1 MIYLDNN
8 ATTVMSPET
17 IAEMVSWC
25 NRGNPSAGYA
35 SAKESRAMMERLRLY
50 LGKLC
55 KFDACCKETRDGGNS
70 DPANNGDVYANDI
83 INGDGSVIAQNAAK
97 TRQREVENAYDVIFT
112 SGASEA
118 NCTVLRGVLDAYLEQ
133 HGIIPHVIMSAI
145 EHKSLLTMAES
156 YEQRGLAE
164 VSWIA
169 PTRSGHIR
177 PEDIAAA
184 LLPHTC
190 LICVMH
196 ANNETGAIND
206 IHAIGEL
213 AWHAGVPFHCDTVQ
227 SFGKHPVN
235 LAQDR
240 IDSFCISFHKL
251 GGPPGCG
258 ALIIKKS
265 LAFTPLIAGTQNMGL
280 RGGTENLPGL
290 GASLHAL
297 AACMLDREAKNARIW
312 GLKKYIMDSFNA
324 VQYTKYNSGDYANST
339 AKVCY
344 LSGQSQYYLENTILL
359 SVIKRTEPYVCN
371 TKIKEYLEAYGI
383 VVSVGSACNT
393 ASAKASHVLYA
404 MGADE
409 YIRKG
414 AIRVSLGDLT
424 TLSDVK
430 KFVDIFR
437 KAAAAQSVII

>member
-35 SAKESRAMMERLRLY
+35 SARESRAMMEWLRQY
-50 LGKLC
+50 IGKIC
-55 KFDACCKETRDGGNS
+55 KFNPCCKEQRDINTNEQPQNDRAGGE
-70 DPANNGDVYANDI
+70 Y
-83 INGDGSVIAQNAAK
+83 
-97 TRQREVENAYDVIFT
+97 TVIFT

-118 NCTVLRGVLDAYLEQ
+118 NCTILS
-133 HGIIPHVIMSAI
+133 GIINAYMELHGAVPHIIMSAI

-156 YEQRGLAE
+156 YESRGLAN

-177 PEDIAAA
+177 PEDVAAA
-184 LLPHTC
+184 ITDTTC
-190 LICVMH
+190 GIFVMH

-206 IHAIGEL
+206 IHAIGEI
-213 AWHAGVPFHCDTVQ
+213 AARTRVHFHCDTVQ
-227 SFGKHPVN
+227 SFGKHPVRVD
-235 LAQDR
+235 QDH

-258 ALIIKKS
+258 ALIVRSCIVDQ
-265 LAFTPLIAGTQNMGL
+265 FVPLISGTQNSGY
-280 RGGTENLPGL
+280 RGGTENVPGL
-290 GASLHAL
+290 GASLHAISV
-297 AACMLDREAKNARIW
+297 CMRDREAKNARVFA
-312 GLKKYIMDSFNA
+312 LKQYMMSQFAA
-324 VQYTKYNSGDYANST
+324 VYYTDYTPRST
-339 AKVCY
+339 ATVCF
-344 LSGQSQYYLENTILL
+344 LGKPTQYYLGNTLL
-359 SVIKRTEPYVCN
+359 LAVIKREEPYVCN
-371 TKIKEYLEAYGI
+371 TKIKEFLEARGI

-404 MGADE
+404 MGADQ

-414 AIRVSLGDLT
+414 AIRISLGDLT
-424 TLSDVK
+424 TRDDID
-430 KFVDIFR
+430 KFVAAFR
-437 KAAAAQSVII
+437 LAAAAQKVRV